1 MCKLIYHSD
10 PVEEVVE
17 GLLALISF
25 SDTIEDLFEV
35 DFHEHDNDTVEIISI
50 CFPGCTQNMMH
61 DMSPAALESALA
73 SIQERYI
80 DEAIEKVQRLIE
92 LRAMRG
98 DNARDLQE
106 GQAQRGPK
114 L

>member
-35 DFHEHDNDTVEIISI
+35 EQMLGVGDHLEYKDWERTFEVLSLLK
-50 CFPGCTQNMMH
+50 
-61 DMSPAALESALA
+61 SPYAVIYENLNS
-73 SIQERYI
+73 RWT
-80 DEAIEKVQRLIE
+80 AIENKYV
-92 LRAMRG
+92 AW
-98 DNARDLQE
+98 NKKQE
-106 GQAQRGPK
+106 VCE
-114 L
+114 